1 MTRVIARDHEVKRQ
15 AILKKS
21 AEMFASAG
29 FLSAR
34 LQDVATDCGTSKS
47 NLYHYFPRKEDLLY
61 AIIHEHISSSLI
73 DLEAA
78 AHGDG
83 SPRERLQPVVRTF
96 VQRASD
102 RRNEHLVLTNDL
114 KFLPLSQQREIKLN
128 QAKAV
133 DLVVDLLQ
141 EINPTLMRS
150 RRTRSSYALML
161 YGTMIW
167 TFSWYH
173 KSGSVKPK
181 ELADRLCALFLDG
194 FDGGRPPP
202 GVR

>member
-1 MTRVIARDHEVKRQ
+1 MTRAIARDHEVKRQ

-21 AEMFASAG
+21 AELFASAG

-61 AIIHEHISSSLI
+61 AIINEHISSSLVE
-73 DLEAA
+73 LEAA
-78 AHGDG
+78 AQGPG
-83 SPRERLQPVVRTF
+83 TPRERLQQMVRVF
-96 VQRASD
+96 VKCAAN

-114 KFLPLSQQREIKLN
+114 KFLPLSQQREIKLK
-128 QAKAV
+128 QSKAV
-133 DLVVDLLQ
+133 DLVVELLQ
-141 EINPTLMRS
+141 AINPTLMRS

-173 KSGSVKPK
+173 KSGAMKPR
-181 ELADRLCALFLDG
+181 ELADRLSALFLNG
-194 FDGGRPPP
+194 FEGGEHPPDL
-202 GVR
+202 R